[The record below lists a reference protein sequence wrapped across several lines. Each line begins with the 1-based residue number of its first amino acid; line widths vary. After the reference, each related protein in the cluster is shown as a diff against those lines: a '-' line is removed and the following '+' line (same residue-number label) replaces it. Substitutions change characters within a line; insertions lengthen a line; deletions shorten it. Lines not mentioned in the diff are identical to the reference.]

1 MADVAM
7 WCVEYP
13 TMTRPAGGRHRAHLV
28 DSSRTASAD
37 DDGLT
42 AAAMAAV
49 QRRAQMQLSRTDS
62 SRRRS
67 CESQP
72 PPVTEQT
79 LSTSSDTAC
88 NRRTAT
94 FGTEQTESLAL
105 TRRPWRPS
113 PSAAVRR
120 VTDGQTDSNMRHRTD
135 PHRWRAAV
143 GAPGS
148 PWPQCVRVRHEL
160 FRRSTAADHVVR
172 RVTKTTRTSLVVT
185 CHFTSRHTMTPDRP
199 VFRTS

>member
-1 MADVAM
+1 
-7 WCVEYP
+7 
-13 TMTRPAGGRHRAHLV
+13 
-28 DSSRTASAD
+28 
-37 DDGLT
+37 
-42 AAAMAAV
+42 MAAV

-135 PHRWRAAV
+135 PHGWRAAV

-185 CHFTSRHTMTPDRP
+185 CHFTSHDARQARISHVVTPPLSERHNVMTSRSTACGASSNGLTLF
-199 VFRTS
+199 V